1 MYVFP
6 AAQEDTA
13 QDRPLL
19 DDGGEGDLA
28 LVVERRAA
36 EAREDT
42 AARCRIARA
51 GQLHQLAA
59 ALQIDRLAGLAPA
72 AGRRPESDPAPTVEG
87 PRVRVRP
94 RGAARV
100 RGRRA

>member
-72 AGRRPESDPAPTVEG
+72 AGRRQENDLPHIVEG
-87 PRVRVRP
+87 RRVEFGG
-94 RGAARV
+94 RGAGGV
-100 RGRRA
+100 